1 MKRREFLKSSALAA
15 STIVTPVKLFQEQAK
30 IKIAMVG
37 TGWWGTDFLLPNIL
51 SCGRFEVVG
60 LCDVN
65 QVSLQRA
72 AEVVV
77 AASQPVPKLFA
88 DYRQMYDIPN
98 LEAVVIATPPHWHAL
113 QFVAACEK
121 GLHVFLEKPI
131 CYDIREAQA
140 MLIAHQ
146 KAANVVQV
154 DFPRVQLDTNDQV
167 KSYIAKGAAG
177 KILQAKANIYWNE
190 GTIVKSTIPDHLDYD
205 AFCGPA
211 PRVDFMTSPEGNTP
225 QWRGQHAFSRGI
237 LADWGIH
244 YIHNARKVLG
254 LDLPTQVSAMGGTVK
269 NFSQDNPDYLDV
281 KFDFDGFPLHWTHQS
296 WGSALQNPD
305 TTHGVFYYG
314 EKATI
319 YASDLGW
326 EVYPADGTDKIVHG
340 QVRFTADESW
350 LESGMMAIQK
360 LFIEFAQ
367 GIDEDSNESISAPLH
382 DAYQTTASVIYADVA
397 FLTESKLQID
407 AKTMGV
413 LNNQQAQSMLKREY
427 RASYQH
433 PFA

>member
-1 MKRREFLKSSALAA
+1 
-15 STIVTPVKLFQEQAK
+15 
-30 IKIAMVG
+30 
-37 TGWWGTDFLLPNIL
+37 
-51 SCGRFEVVG
+51 
-60 LCDVN
+60 
-65 QVSLQRA
+65 
-72 AEVVV
+72 
-77 AASQPVPKLFA
+77 
-88 DYRQMYDIPN
+88 
-98 LEAVVIATPPHWHAL
+98 
-113 QFVAACEK
+113 
-121 GLHVFLEKPI
+121 
-131 CYDIREAQA
+131 
-140 MLIAHQ
+140 
-146 KAANVVQV
+146 
-154 DFPRVQLDTNDQV
+154 
-167 KSYIAKGAAG
+167 
-177 KILQAKANIYWNE
+177 
-190 GTIVKSTIPDHLDYD
+190 
-205 AFCGPA
+205 
-211 PRVDFMTSPEGNTP
+211 
-225 QWRGQHAFSRGI
+225 
-237 LADWGIH
+237 
-244 YIHNARKVLG
+244 
-254 LDLPTQVSAMGGTVK
+254 MGGTVK